1 MNTESQTE
9 LLDLFIT
16 AESRCAELYTL
27 FAATLGEHREL
38 WKKMAADEKR
48 HAEVLEGLSLM
59 VAAGEASFGEREMR
73 TDVMKM
79 FLDYVDVLAREARE
93 GRIPEKRALGI
104 AVDETLHL
112 VFDQVRST
120 AALGDGAIHDLA
132 GDLVGE
138 RVGQRH
144 RHADHDAGTEAEA
157 EVSPDQLPGSRN
169 VRHRNRRPNPGRPS
183 SCPGST
189 CWPQNLGDVSGD
201 CPTRTPPPRSASP
214 RRSRTL
220 ARTGIRT
227 R

>member
-104 AVDETLHL
+104 AVDIERSYIERKTLNHFEGDTAAVAETLEVL
-112 VFDQVRST
+112 REESF
-120 AALGDGAIHDLA
+120 
-132 GDLVGE
+132 
-138 RVGQRH
+138 
-144 RHADHDAGTEAEA
+144 RHASEAEMA
-157 EVSPDQLPGSRN
+157 WQ
-169 VRHRNRRPNPGRPS
+169 
-183 SCPGST
+183 
-189 CWPQNLGDVSGD
+189 
-201 CPTRTPPPRSASP
+201 A
-214 RRSRTL
+214 
-220 ARTGIRT
+220 ARCR
-227 R
+227 